1 MISVPTSD
9 SGIATVGMIEARIEP
24 KKMNTT
30 KVTITSASTRLR
42 ITSLMALCT
51 NSVES

>member
-1 MISVPTSD
+1 MSVPISD
-9 SGIATVGMIEARIEP
+9 SGMATVGMIDARIEP

-30 KVTITSASTRLR
+30 RVTMISASARLR
-42 ITSLMALCT
+42 ITSLIALCT

>member
-1 MISVPTSD
+1 M
-9 SGIATVGMIEARIEP
+9 ATVGMIDARIDP
-24 KKMNTT
+24 KKRNTT
-30 KVTITSASTRLR
+30 KVTMISASARLR